1 MGKGGFNFYVDKHAV
16 ERFRK
21 LSCTQKL
28 RWLEEVHKFLSS
40 ALPPESR
47 RIMDAL
53 RKGEDI
59 KKIIPQR
66 GWKSS

>member
-1 MGKGGFNFYVDKHAV
+1 MGKGGFNYYVDKHAV

-21 LSCTQKL
+21 LSCAQKL
-28 RWLEEVHKFLSS
+28 RWLEEVHKFLGL

-53 RKGEDI
+53 R
-59 KKIIPQR
+59 
-66 GWKSS
+66 

>member
-1 MGKGGFNFYVDKHAV
+1 MDKGGFNYYVDKHAV

-21 LSCTQKL
+21 LSCAQKL
-28 RWLEEVHKFLSS
+28 RWLEEVHKFLGS